1 MDLRLL
7 IPIMGILL
15 VMIPVAGIT
24 LTLTIRYALTPLVE
38 KLAKALRESG
48 IEGRSETD
56 LRVADLEEQ
65 IQVLVGEVRRLNE
78 GQAFDRKLLEQR
90 EPPGS

>member
-1 MDLRLL
+1 MEPRLI
-7 IPIMGILL
+7 IPVLGILL

-24 LTLTIRYALTPLVE
+24 LTLTIRLALTPLVE

-48 IEGRSETD
+48 LGSSSETD

-65 IQVLVGEVRRLNE
+65 IQVLVTEVRRLNE
-78 GQAFDRKLLEQR
+78 GRAFERQLLEHR
-90 EPPGS
+90 SDPSD